1 MKKRYLII
9 ILLCI
14 ITINVFLIKTFYK
27 NVNNLKDL
35 ALNDTSIDITIKHD
49 PSKETQYM
57 IIEKTKNGQAD
68 SIINGL
74 VYKNNEMNQ
83 ITYKRD
89 KKKPT
94 QLLLKTDKDIK
105 MIYNGFKGDTN
116 ERK

>member
-14 ITINVFLIKTFYK
+14 LTINAFLIKTFYK
-27 NVNNLKDL
+27 NVNGLKDL

-49 PSKETQYM
+49 PSKETQYT
-57 IIEKTKNGQAD
+57 IKKKKKNGQAN

-74 VYKNNEMNQ
+74 VYKDNEMNQ

-89 KKKPT
+89 KEKQT
-94 QLLLKTDKDIK
+94 QLLLKTEKDIK
-105 MIYNGFKGDTN
+105 MIYNGFTGDTN